1 MMIDEEEILTNTPM
15 AHGACVIRCTN
26 SICGLPHIVFFD
38 EHSKPLF
45 QFAVPP
51 DDQHGNGFFA
61 ALKAAV
67 EKRDN

>member
-1 MMIDEEEILTNTPM
+1 MMLDEEEILTTTPV
-15 AHGACVIRCTN
+15 ANGACVIRCTDPA
-26 SICGLPHIVFFD
+26 CGLPHIVFFD
-38 EHSKPLF
+38 ERSQPLF

>member
-1 MMIDEEEILTNTPM
+1 MMMDEDEILETTPV
-15 AHGACVIRCTN
+15 AHGACVIRCTDPQ
-26 SICGLPHIVFFD
+26 CGLPHIVFFD
-38 EHSKPLF
+38 NKSNPLF

-51 DDQHGNGFFA
+51 DDQNGNGFFA